1 MSGKYPKNANAVANL
16 WSRTRTTRHRD
27 TDKPARTTYVY
38 DPKNNVNTRKICKQC
53 AYREG
58 FGNGYEYICA
68 CFLRTGV
75 MRDLHPTNEHCE
87 TFKKR
92 R

>member
-1 MSGKYPKNANAVANL
+1 MYGHRPKNKGIGMVGK
-16 WSRTRTTRHRD
+16 TPKHRD
-27 TDKPARTTYVY
+27 PDEPVRSTYVY
-38 DPKNNVNTRKICKQC
+38 DPKNNVNNRAICKQC
-53 AYREG
+53 VYREG
-58 FGNGYEYICA
+58 FGNGYEHMCT

-75 MRDLHPTNEHCE
+75 MRDLNPTNEHCE

>member
-1 MSGKYPKNANAVANL
+1 MNGHRPKNKGIGSLGSVP
-16 WSRTRTTRHRD
+16 HRREPD
-27 TDKPARTTYVY
+27 EPVRTTYVY
-38 DPKNNVNTRKICKQC
+38 DQKNNVNNRAICKRC
-53 AYREG
+53 VYREG
-58 FGNGYEYICA
+58 FGNGYEHMCT

-75 MRDLHPTNEHCE
+75 MRDMHPTNEHCE

>member
-1 MSGKYPKNANAVANL
+1 MNGHRPKNKGLGSLGSVPRRREPDEPVR
-16 WSRTRTTRHRD
+16 S
-27 TDKPARTTYVY
+27 TYVY
-38 DPKNNVNTRKICKQC
+38 DPKNNVNTRESCKQC
-53 AYREG
+53 VYREG
-58 FGNGYEYICA
+58 FGNGDYHLCT

-75 MRDLHPTNEHCE
+75 MRDLHPTNAHCE

>member
-1 MSGKYPKNANAVANL
+1 MNGHRPKNKGLGSLGSVP
-16 WSRTRTTRHRD
+16 RRREPD
-27 TDKPARTTYVY
+27 EPARTTYVY
-38 DPKNNVNTRKICKQC
+38 DTKNNVNTREICKQC
-53 AYREG
+53 VYREW
-58 FGNGYEYICA
+58 FGNGYEYMCT

-75 MRDLHPTNEHCE
+75 MRDMHPTNEHCE